1 MSTGEQAGVTQVEQ
15 EEEGDFRGS
24 YVSQKMREREFGK

>member
-1 MSTGEQAGVTQVEQ
+1 MSTREQVGVIQVKQ
-15 EEEGDFRGS
+15 EEEGDFLGR